1 MPAGKVP
8 EGVAPYLAGAR
19 LHAARKKDNGLRPI
33 SVGNLLRR
41 LAGKCC
47 TARLQER
54 AAAILSPHQL
64 GVGVKSGCEAIVH
77 AARQVLEGDPTL
89 YCLQVDFQNAFNL
102 ADRGAAMSEV
112 LEHFPEIL
120 ARGPGNN
127 LLWAAQPSPLWR
139 QLHFKQAG
147 FSSGR
152 SLGSTALLP
161 CPAASGQP
169 YPRKT
174 ARTFPQRLVS
184 GQRHPGG
191 KGGRPQRSCG
201 YLDGGGACPRSHPFN
216 CCHSACL

>member
-1 MPAGKVP
+1 MTAGKVP

-89 YCLQVDFQNAFNL
+89 YCL
-102 ADRGAAMSEV
+102 RWTSKM
-112 LEHFPEIL
+112 
-120 ARGPGNN
+120 
-127 LLWAAQPSPLWR
+127 LLTWLI
-139 QLHFKQAG
+139 G
-147 FSSGR
+147 G
-152 SLGSTALLP
+152 LL
-161 CPAASGQP
+161 
-169 YPRKT
+169 
-174 ARTFPQRLVS
+174 
-184 GQRHPGG
+184 
-191 KGGRPQRSCG
+191 
-201 YLDGGGACPRSHPFN
+201 
-216 CCHSACL
+216 CLRY